1 MPNGTKENLIV
12 KIHLLMHLD
21 GGNRGC
27 EAITKSTAI
36 LLKKPVSDIY
46 AYSKNTVLDTF
57 LGITKYCMIKKI
69 GMNSLQKIIRKILCK
84 IIKNTETRKK
94 LYFKFHYL
102 PHMKKV
108 THNDIYLSTGGDM
121 MCYVDNEAIYTNNYL
136 HNRGVKTVL
145 WGCSMGPENATPAK
159 LETLKNFSAIYA
171 RESLSYKF
179 FKDLGLKSVFL
190 LPDPAFILMPQP
202 FDLPSFF
209 KDSEV
214 VGVNLSNYVLKNDS
228 LESDKAKQVLEL
240 LNYILDNT
248 KYHVLLIPHVF
259 WNNQDDRVVSK
270 KIKSKFAANSRV
282 SILNSEQLNYCEIRY
297 VISKCRFF
305 VGARTHSV
313 ISAYSMQVPSIALG
327 YSIKSRGIA
336 KDIGLPKELVVDFR
350 DDLDKSVLL
359 NAFLYM
365 QNNET
370 QIRSLLQAN
379 IPPYIKK
386 LKIFDFNKMMGALE

>member
-1 MPNGTKENLIV
+1 M

-36 LLKKPVSDIY
+36 LLNGPSSNIY
-46 AYSKNTVLDTF
+46 AYTQNKVLDTVLCLNSF
-57 LGITKYCMIKKI
+57 CTLIQLKTPFWKRLVRRALICLTKDPETCKKI
-69 GMNSLQKIIRKILCK
+69 YYR
-84 IIKNTETRKK
+84 
-94 LYFKFHYL
+94 FKYL
-102 PHMKKV
+102 PYMKKIKS
-108 THNDIYLSTGGDM
+108 NDIYLSTGGDM

-136 HNRGVKTVL
+136 HENGVKTIL
-145 WGCSMGPENATPAK
+145 WGCSMGPENASPAK

-179 FKDLGLKSVFL
+179 FKDLGLKNVFL
-190 LPDPAFILMPQP
+190 LPDPAFILGPQS
-202 FDLPSFF
+202 FDLPSGF

-214 VGVNLSNYVLKNDS
+214 IGVNLSNYVLKNDS

-248 KYHVLLIPHVF
+248 KYHVMLIPHVF

-282 SILNSEQLNYCEIRY
+282 SILNSEQLNYSEIRY
-297 VISKCRFF
+297 VISKCKFF
-305 VGARTHSV
+305 IGARTHSV
-313 ISAYSMQVPSIALG
+313 ISAYSMMVPTIALG

-336 KDIGLPKELVVDFR
+336 KDIGMPDELVVDFR

-365 QNNET
+365 QKNEN
-370 QIRSLLQAN
+370 QIRFLLQKN
-379 IPPYIKK
+379 IPSYVKR
-386 LKIFDFNKMMGALE
+386 LEEFDFNAMINNL